1 MHDKKSS
8 KMMKGCWSAVQTN
21 GFTFTHVAA
30 LLTEFSVIC
39 ALLMK
44 KNFIH
49 AELAKPNQNRN
60 IFHKELNQ
68 HLPKGDSQ
76 KNLVQLSKCDQIN
89 KFDSIIKNLSN
100 RKTSG

>member
-8 KMMKGCWSAVQTN
+8 KLMKGCWSAVQTN

-44 KNFIH
+44 KNFFH
-49 AELAKPNQNRN
+49 AEMANQMKTETSSIRN
-60 IFHKELNQ
+60 
-68 HLPKGDSQ
+68 STS
-76 KNLVQLSKCDQIN
+76 SK
-89 KFDSIIKNLSN
+89 
-100 RKTSG
+100 RR

>member
-44 KNFIH
+44 KNFFH
-49 AELAKPNQNRN
+49 AEMAKPNENRN
-60 IFHKELNQ
+60 IFLSIRNSTSSKRRA
-68 HLPKGDSQ
+68 K
-76 KNLVQLSKCDQIN
+76 KN
-89 KFDSIIKNLSN
+89 
-100 RKTSG
+100 